1 MSLKEKIA
9 SLLDALA
16 DEREANPRLPSEPE
30 RVREDE
36 IGKFAESYRAATG
49 EDLSDELRERL
60 EGDDVLRE
68 AISKVAGVSS
78 QRPTPLGEAMD
89 HVGGSEESRS
99 KSKEAAERNAYDRFA
114 TGIMA
119 LGQR

>member
-16 DEREANPRLPSEPE
+16 DERESNPGLPSEPE

-36 IGKFAESYRAATG
+36 VGKFAESYRAATG
-49 EDLSDELRERL
+49 EDLSDELRARL
-60 EGDDVLRE
+60 EGDDVLRN

-89 HVGGSEESRS
+89 HEGGSEESRS
-99 KSKEAAERNAYDRFA
+99 KSKEAAERHAYDRFA

>member
-16 DEREANPRLPSEPE
+16 DEREANPGLPSEPE
-30 RVREDE
+30 QAREDE
-36 IGKFAESYRAATG
+36 VGKFAASYRAVTG
-49 EDLSDELRERL
+49 EDLSDEVRERL

-68 AISKVAGVSS
+68 AIAKVAGISS

-89 HVGGSEESRS
+89 QSGTSEESRS